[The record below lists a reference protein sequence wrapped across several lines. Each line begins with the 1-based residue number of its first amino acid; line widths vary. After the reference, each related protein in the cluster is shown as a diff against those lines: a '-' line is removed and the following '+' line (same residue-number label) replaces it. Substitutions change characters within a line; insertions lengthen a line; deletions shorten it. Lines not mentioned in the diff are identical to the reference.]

1 MNKKIFPADKSFWLL
16 HCGALLTLQLVE
28 WLGFLLWQEQK
39 IFNMLAS
46 ILWSIL
52 FTLYVLVFRQ
62 HYLQKNGFSKSIG
75 KRIIWA
81 ISYASI
87 GGLLL
92 ALATL
97 GSILP
102 FLWDDL
108 LSSGVAEKLGVSPSQ
123 LLIHMLT
130 SNTLQSQLFL
140 GIWMFIYI
148 SITGNR
154 RVKETELINLR
165 LQNNLKEAE
174 LINLTSQLN
183 PHFLFNALNNIRF
196 TIYEDAAKADTM
208 LTNLSDMLRYSLER
222 SKHEK
227 VALSEELEIIE
238 RYIALIKVQMEERLQ
253 FTLALAPNI
262 QRYLIPPMI
271 LQLLVENAVKH
282 GIDQRRDGG
291 EIFLG
296 AELIN
301 DQLIFTINNNCADQ
315 PAASTLANAT
325 NTGIGLRNIKQRL
338 YLLYGANASMDIAAG
353 AQLFSVTLS
362 LPRELA

>member
-1 MNKKIFPADKSFWLL
+1 MKEKIFPANKSFWLL

-39 IFNMLAS
+39 LFNALAT

-62 HYLQKNGFSKSIG
+62 HYLQKNNFSQSIR
-75 KRIIWA
+75 KRIIRV

-92 ALATL
+92 AFATL
-97 GSILP
+97 ASILP

-108 LSSGVAEKLGVSPSQ
+108 ISSGIAEKMDVSPSQ
-123 LLIHMLT
+123 LMLHMFIG
-130 SNTLQSQLFL
+130 NTVQSQLFL

-154 RVKETELINLR
+154 RVKEAELINLR
-165 LQNNLKEAE
+165 LQHNLKEAE

-183 PHFLFNALNNIRF
+183 PHFLFNAINNIRF

-222 SKHEK
+222 SKHDK
-227 VALSEELEIIE
+227 VALSEELEMIE

-253 FTLALAPNI
+253 FTLALAPDI

-271 LQLLVENAVKH
+271 LQLLIENAVKH

-291 EIFLG
+291 EIYLS
-296 AELIN
+296 AELVN
-301 DQLIFTINNNCADQ
+301 NLLVFTINNNCADQ
-315 PAASTLANAT
+315 PTASMLAQAA

-338 YLLYGANASMDIAAG
+338 HLLYGANASMVVAAG
-353 AQLFSVTLS
+353 EQLFSVTLS